1 MIVRPVKL
9 KIDKFDGQYA
19 FLSNFY
25 DSMICHE
32 YIFYPTVE
40 HYFQAMKSTDLKTR
54 KWIADASTPGEAK
67 RRGRTIQLRLD
78 WEEVK
83 EQVML
88 DGLRLKFKIPAMRE
102 ALLSTQSA
110 ELIEGNWWHDNTWGD
125 CLCDKCK
132 DIEGKNMLGKL
143 LMKVRSE
150 LY

>member
-1 MIVRPVKL
+1 MIIKPVKT

-25 DSMICHE
+25 DSVICHE

-40 HYFQAMKSTDLKTR
+40 HYFQAMKSTDLKIR
-54 KWIADASTPGEAK
+54 KWIADSPTPGEAK
-67 RRGRTIQLRLD
+67 RRGRTIQLRPD

-110 ELIEGNWWHDNTWGD
+110 ELIEGNYWHDNTWGN
-125 CLCDKCK
+125 CSCDKCK

>member
-1 MIVRPVKL
+1 MIIKPIKT
-9 KIDKFDGQYA
+9 KINKFDGQYA

-40 HYFQAMKSTDLKTR
+40 HYFQAMKSTDLKIR
-54 KWIADASTPGEAK
+54 KWIADAPTPGEAK
-67 RRGRTIQLRLD
+67 RRGRAIQLRPD

-88 DGLRLKFKIPAMRE
+88 DGLRLKFKIPALRE
-102 ALLSTQSA
+102 MLLETRSS
-110 ELIEGNWWHDNTWGD
+110 ELIEGNYWHDNTWGN
-125 CLCDKCK
+125 CSCDKCK

>member
-1 MIVRPVKL
+1 MVIKPIKT
-9 KIDKFDGQYA
+9 KINKFDGRYA
-19 FLSNFY
+19 ALSNFY

-40 HYFQAMKSTDLKTR
+40 HYFQAMKSTDLKIR
-54 KWIADASTPGEAK
+54 KWIADAPTPGEAK
-67 RRGRTIQLRLD
+67 RRGRAIQLRPD

-88 DGLRLKFKIPAMRE
+88 DGLRLKFKIPALRE
-102 ALLSTQSA
+102 ELLSTQSA
-110 ELIEGNWWHDNTWGD
+110 ELIEGNTWHDNTWGN
-125 CLCDKCK
+125 CSCDKCK

>member
-1 MIVRPVKL
+1 MIIKPIKT
-9 KIDKFDGQYA
+9 KINKFDGQYA

-25 DSMICHE
+25 NSMICHE

-40 HYFQAMKSTDLKTR
+40 HYFQAMKSTDLKIR
-54 KWIADASTPGEAK
+54 KWIADAPTPGEAK
-67 RRGRTIQLRLD
+67 RRGRAIQLRPD

-88 DGLRLKFKIPAMRE
+88 DGLRLKFKIPALRE
-102 ALLSTQSA
+102 MLLETRSS
-110 ELIEGNWWHDNTWGD
+110 ELIEGNYWHDNTWGN
-125 CLCDKCK
+125 CSCDKCK